1 MDLDRLQQLI
11 GHRFD
16 DPALLRQ
23 ALTHRSF
30 GQPNNER
37 LEFLGD
43 SVLNCAVAALLYQ
56 RFGQLAEGDLSRLRS
71 NLVRQ
76 QALFE
81 IAQRLAL
88 SDNLRLG
95 EGELRSGGHRR
106 PSILAD
112 AFEGLVGAI
121 YLDAGFDAA
130 AGVIAGLYARL
141 LDQVDPST
149 PGKDAKTQL
158 QEWLQSRRLPLPV
171 YTVIATQGEA
181 HSRLFE
187 VECLIPK
194 LQIRGLGS
202 GASRRAAEQGAARQA
217 LAAARGS
224 DG

>member
-171 YTVIATQGEA
+171 YT
-181 HSRLFE
+181 
-187 VECLIPK
+187 
-194 LQIRGLGS
+194 
-202 GASRRAAEQGAARQA
+202 
-217 LAAARGS
+217 
-224 DG
+224 